1 MDASKINLPAPGQFG
16 DVEPIESLRE
26 EAVRPD
32 PVEETLQRA
41 GIDFGGS
48 EAFFTQEPPPFDW
61 VVEGML
67 AAGSLGERAFK
78 GDLVAGSK
86 GRKSFWAMQL
96 GLSVAAGL
104 DFCGFRVPR
113 PRRVAYFNLE
123 LARRGCWER
132 LQAMCK
138 ALDLDPNV
146 IWRNFTPLTIPFPG
160 DLRRDDVLAALI
172 RRLQEGEYGLA
183 IIDPQYKLYDVGED
197 ESTGVGLSGVLR
209 FRDRIITESHA
220 AVLTVMHDAKGG
232 NTGDKKIADR
242 GAGSGFAGRDYDSRW
257 VLTPHCDGDDRHVVL
272 SSSSRY
278 RASKPDRTLVFDC
291 EHLVFRCEE
300 GICPLPQTSSTASE
314 NLTKQIRAK
323 KSAEEAAQAT
333 AVIGRLASELKDGY
347 EDLDAFTSKFIE
359 ETGWGLNRARSAIMA
374 CASIGVEIAS
384 TKEKRVKPDGTLG
397 PILHARTLIGRPE
410 TISNYLASV
419 KSGKEDEN
427 ENGKIL

>member
-16 DVEPIESLRE
+16 DVEPVEPLRE
-26 EAVRPD
+26 EDVRPD
-32 PVEETLQRA
+32 PVEEILQRA
-41 GIDFGGS
+41 GVDFGGA

-67 AAGSLGERAFK
+67 AAGSPGERAFK

-104 DFCGFRVPR
+104 DFCGFHVPR

-123 LARRGCWER
+123 LVRRGCWER
-132 LQAMCK
+132 LLAMCK
-138 ALDLDPNV
+138 ALELDPHV
-146 IWRNFTPLTIPFPG
+146 IWRNFTPLTIPCPG

-172 RRLQEGEYGLA
+172 RRLKEGEYGLA
-183 IIDPQYKLYDVGED
+183 VIDPQYKLYDAGED

-220 AVLTVMHDAKGG
+220 AVLTVLHDAKGG
-232 NTGDKKIADR
+232 NTGDKKITDR
-242 GAGSGFAGRDYDSRW
+242 GAGSGFAGRDYDARW

-291 EHLVFRCEE
+291 EHLVFRCEDD
-300 GICPLPQTSSTASE
+300 INPLPQTSSTASE
-314 NLTKQIRAK
+314 SLIQQIRAK
-323 KSAEEAAQAT
+323 KSAEEAARAT
-333 AVIGRLASELKDGY
+333 AVIGRLASELKGGY
-347 EDLDAFTSKFIE
+347 EDLDAFSAKFIK
-359 ETGWGLNRARSAIMA
+359 ETGWGLNRARSTILA
-374 CASIGVEIAS
+374 CASLGVEIAS
-384 TKEKRVKPDGTLG
+384 TKEMRLKPDGKLG
-397 PILHARTLIGRPE
+397 PVLHARMLVGKPE
-410 TISNYLASV
+410 AISSYLASV
-419 KSGKEDEN
+419 KSGKEAEN
-427 ENGKIL
+427 ETGKGL